1 MPLNMRNST
10 QIRFHCAGALVLAPQ
25 VQTNPSDQSITH
37 SLTRAL
43 VASLRLLAH
52 PKNKS
57 HTHLTSAL
65 ATIHQPHRRH
75 RRRQPFGP
83 AGKLLVNV
91 WLAAPTYTH
100 QPQSKSHLFACV
112 KPGVRP
118 SSSIMIY
125 LCCGRLAPFGTAK
138 IHTGTS
144 RSSSTSKSLALCVC
158 VCV

>member
-57 HTHLTSAL
+57 HTHISQAL
-65 ATIHQPHRRH
+65 WRPFISRTAAT
-75 RRRQPFGP
+75 
-83 AGKLLVNV
+83 AVDD
-91 WLAAPTYTH
+91 
-100 QPQSKSHLFACV
+100 
-112 KPGVRP
+112 
-118 SSSIMIY
+118 
-125 LCCGRLAPFGTAK
+125 RLA
-138 IHTGTS
+138 
-144 RSSSTSKSLALCVC
+144 RLENY
-158 VCV
+158 